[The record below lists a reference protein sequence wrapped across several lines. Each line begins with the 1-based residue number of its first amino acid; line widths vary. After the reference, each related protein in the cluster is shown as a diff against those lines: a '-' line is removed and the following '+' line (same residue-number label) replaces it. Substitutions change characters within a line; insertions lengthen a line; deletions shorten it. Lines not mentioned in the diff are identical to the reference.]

1 MCLFDSGL
9 TTAFKDNFFVMH
21 CFIVYHM
28 VNEIEQLTKSTRSI
42 IAGDKHN
49 AIGID
54 MRRPKASDP
63 YKEISNN

>member
-9 TTAFKDNFFVMH
+9 TTAFKDNFSVLH
-21 CFIVYHM
+21 CFIFYHM
-28 VNEIEQLTKSTRSI
+28 VNEIEKLTKSTRSI
-42 IAGDKHN
+42 IAGDKHK

-63 YKEISNN
+63 CEEIWKN